1 MFVSTASSL
10 RLNIKPIIMLM
21 SNDLV
26 KAFLLHT
33 NVNSA
38 VSQILVLCYRVGTT
52 HY

>member
-38 VSQILVLCYRVGTT
+38 VSISMQQSDNIAPFG
-52 HY
+52 